1 MHSAFLFHA
10 IKNGLD
16 MGIVNAGM
24 IEVYEEIP
32 KNILKAV
39 EDVLLNKD
47 SNATERLLSVAEK
60 VSGKSKERKED
71 LKEENGHY
79 LKRLGLQ
86 LR

>member
-1 MHSAFLFHA
+1 
-10 IKNGLD
+10 
-16 MGIVNAGM
+16 M

-39 EDVLLNKD
+39 EDVLLNRD

-71 LKEENGHY
+71 LE
-79 LKRLGLQ
+79 
-86 LR
+86 